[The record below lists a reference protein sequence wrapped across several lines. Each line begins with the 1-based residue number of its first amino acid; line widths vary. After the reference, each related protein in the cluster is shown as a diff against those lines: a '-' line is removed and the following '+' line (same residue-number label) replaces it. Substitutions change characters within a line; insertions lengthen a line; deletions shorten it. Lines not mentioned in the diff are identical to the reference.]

1 MWSNVL
7 GMLRDASYKRL
18 GLALLIS
25 IFAHLFFFG
34 GLDLSLPTLK
44 KEMHTIEARLQMP
57 RAVPVPAPKPGVN
70 VEAAK
75 PEPPKPAA
83 PEITKVEPP
92 QAPVDETSITS
103 PEPMT
108 EAPAS
113 QTPSP
118 QAASVMPLQPEPIEQ
133 ATELPPVKDEGL
145 VINENAYQY
154 AETYFDVST
163 KIDGPAEGRAKM
175 VFNLLDG
182 NQYQISFLTEAKGLA
197 ALVISDLLQTSDGVL
212 TKAGLQP
219 NHYSYQYGSKEDKTR
234 KAVFDWQANTVQMTA
249 SKGIKTENL
258 LAGTQ
263 DLLSF
268 MYQFMYVAPLQN
280 MQIPITNGKNL
291 RVYDYS
297 FEGEENV
304 NSKLGEVKTIHVLH
318 TAGDSDEKTELW
330 LAVDYQY
337 LPVKIRKTEKDNK
350 VYEFVATRV
359 VTTRPTIDR

>member
-1 MWSNVL
+1 MWNKLKEISQDL
-7 GMLRDASYKRL
+7 GYRRL
-18 GLALLIS
+18 AIALCVS
-25 IFAHLFFFG
+25 ILLHSMVFG
-34 GLDLSLPTLK
+34 GFDLSLPILK
-44 KEMHTIEARLQMP
+44 KEIHTIDARLQMP
-57 RAVPVPAPKPGVN
+57 KAVPAPKIEPVPN

-75 PEPPKPAA
+75 PEPAKPVAPE
-83 PEITKVEPP
+83 PEITKAEPP
-92 QAPVDETSITS
+92 PEPVIAPSATS
-103 PEPMT
+103 PEPIP
-108 EAPAS
+108 E
-113 QTPSP
+113 TPVP
-118 QAASVMPLQPEPIEQ
+118 QAAPVLPPQPEQIEK
-133 ATELPPVKDEGL
+133 AAELPPVKDEEL

-163 KIDGPAEGRAKM
+163 KIDGPAEGKAKM
-175 VFNLLDG
+175 VFNLLEN

-197 ALVISDLLQTSDGVL
+197 ALVISDLLQTSDGVI
-212 TKAGLQP
+212 TKTGLQP
-219 NHYSYQYGSKEDKTR
+219 QRYLYQYGSNADKTR
-234 KAVFDWQANTVQMTA
+234 KAVFDWQANTLQMTT
-249 SKGIKTENL
+249 SKGAKTENL
-258 LAGTQ
+258 LEGAQ

-291 RVYDYS
+291 RIYDYS

-304 NSKLGEVKTIHVLH
+304 NSKLGEVKTIHIVH
-318 TAGDSDEKTELW
+318 AAGDSDEKTELW